1 MCDVR
6 ARCFRLQ
13 DTLFEDCPDGF
24 IHESSDPAKNG
35 GISDL
40 SRVEAQMWFYY
51 RATRYIDAPDVKE
64 KKKRSVGVRNVHQRI
79 KMICGEQY
87 GIRIRSEV
95 YRGRSLSCF
104 PATRSLSPNYFSS
117 LFKKEKQQSTVNYLI
132 ELRIRKAGEY
142 LEHTEMSVAD
152 IARTVGYED
161 SQYFFRVFKKATGQT
176 PLQYRQQHRKQE

>member
-1 MCDVR
+1 MRDVR

-24 IHESSDPAKNG
+24 IHEGSDPAKNG
-35 GISDL
+35 GIPDL

-117 LFKKEKQQSTVNYLI
+117 LFKKEKQ
-132 ELRIRKAGEY
+132 
-142 LEHTEMSVAD
+142 
-152 IARTVGYED
+152 
-161 SQYFFRVFKKATGQT
+161 
-176 PLQYRQQHRKQE
+176 